1 MKFWQKIVTSLAMAA
16 GLAGV
21 MPAQA
26 QDAPKRHTQMD
37 QMRELREADAVCTRC
52 HDQSEK
58 NPVLSIY
65 QTRHGVKAD
74 GRTPTCISCHG
85 PSEAHIKKPSNTDV
99 RPGVDFLSTRAK
111 ATAKDVESCVN
122 CHKSGIRS
130 HWMGSAHEAADVL
143 CTSCHQMHTHQDK
156 VRNKGTQPEVCF
168 ACHKEQRAQ
177 YSRPSRHLTKDNK
190 MVCSDCHNPHG
201 SAGPRLMQRDSI
213 NATCYTCHMEKR
225 GPFIRGHQPAQE
237 DCSICHNPHGS
248 TQPNLLKARPPF
260 LCQQCHEPDTHQ
272 GRNAT
277 FQSDVLR
284 IGAAAATGNNVQARG
299 CLNCHT
305 NTHGTN
311 NPANINNER
320 TMRR

>member
-1 MKFWQKIVTSLAMAA
+1 MKLWQKIATSLAMLA
-16 GLAGV
+16 GLTAAL
-21 MPAQA
+21 PAQA
-26 QDAPKRHTQMD
+26 AEGRKHSQADM
-37 QMRELREADAVCTRC
+37 MRELRAEDAVCTRC

-74 GRTPTCISCHG
+74 QRTPSCQSCHG
-85 PSEAHIKKPSNTDV
+85 TSEAHIKNVANTPV
-99 RPGVDFLSTRAK
+99 RPPVDFLGAKGK
-111 ATAKDVESCVN
+111 ATAKDVESCVA

-130 HWMGSAHEAADVL
+130 HWSGSAHEAADVL
-143 CTSCHQMHTHQDK
+143 CTNCHQMHTHQDK
-156 VRNKGTQPEVCF
+156 VREKNTQPEVCF

-177 YSRPSRHLTKDNK
+177 YSRPSRHLTKDGK

-237 DCSICHNPHGS
+237 DCSLCHNPHGS

-260 LCQQCHEPDTHQ
+260 LCQQCHEPATHQ

-277 FQSDVLR
+277 FN
-284 IGAAAATGNNVQARG
+284 GAGTANNVLARG

-311 NPANINNER
+311 NPANIANER
-320 TMRR
+320 TQRR

>member
-1 MKFWQKIVTSLAMAA
+1 MKFWQKIATSLAMLA
-16 GLAGV
+16 GLTAAL
-21 MPAQA
+21 PAHAAEGRKHSQV
-26 QDAPKRHTQMD
+26 DM
-37 QMRELREADAVCTRC
+37 MRELRAEDAVCTRC

-74 GRTPTCISCHG
+74 QRTPSCQSCHG
-85 PSEAHIKKPSNTDV
+85 ASDAHVKNTANTPV
-99 RPGVDFLSTRAK
+99 RPPVDFLGSKGK
-111 ATAKDVESCVN
+111 ATAKDIESCVG

-130 HWMGSAHEAADVL
+130 HWSGSAHEAADVL

-156 VRNKGTQPEVCF
+156 VRNKNTQPEVCF

-177 YSRPSRHLTKDNK
+177 YSRPSRHLTKDGK

-201 SAGPRLMQRDSI
+201 SAGPRLMQRDSV

-225 GPFIRGHQPAQE
+225 GPFVRGHQPAQE
-237 DCSICHNPHGS
+237 DCSLCHNPHGS

-284 IGAAAATGNNVQARG
+284 MGAAAATANNVQARG

-320 TMRR
+320 TLRR